1 MPDREPTPDA
11 TDDVS
16 WSDRMTEC
24 DDRCYETNV
33 RLLDA
38 DKASMTRD
46 DGARP
51 ILGIPVVPVSPR
63 NMTRH

>member
-24 DDRCYETNV
+24 YETNV
-33 RLLDA
+33 RLLDT